1 VTVSKEEITMFRS
14 TDAKLMMQQ
23 VDMLVARGKSI
34 AMATSEVGVTQA
46 AYAHWL
52 REHNGAVP
60 VSVDR
65 LSHLQ
70 DENVRLRRTL
80 AKMSMELDAMRHL
93 QADVF
98 DQPLAA

>member
-1 VTVSKEEITMFRS
+1 MYRS

-23 VDMLVARGKSI
+23 VDMLVARGNSI
-34 AMATSEVGVTQA
+34 AAATREIGVTQA
-46 AYAHWL
+46 AYTHWL

-60 VSVDR
+60 VSIDR

-80 AKMSMELDAMRHL
+80 AKLSLELDAMRHM